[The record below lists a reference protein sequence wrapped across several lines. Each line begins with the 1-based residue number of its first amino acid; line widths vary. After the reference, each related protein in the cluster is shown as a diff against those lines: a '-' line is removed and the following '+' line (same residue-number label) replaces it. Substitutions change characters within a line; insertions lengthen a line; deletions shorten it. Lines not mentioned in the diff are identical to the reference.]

1 MDMLMWCFEDA
12 SGYLEYFLN
21 TDTGE
26 LFPEDEL
33 LGWGKGEKVSDDPSL
48 VSVPCA
54 NPAEGFRDMEDFVF
68 GVEDAACRSTL
79 GRALGGRG
87 SFSRFRDALS
97 AYPEEWERWFK
108 FKEERVQSRVLE
120 WLHDIGVEPIEDEKG
135 ERSRN

>member
-1 MDMLMWCFEDA
+1 MLMWCFEDA

-97 AYPEEWERWFK
+97 SIAARCCSHSGGGVGSGRAAPGAAPAGRRPNTPE
-108 FKEERVQSRVLE
+108 LNT
-120 WLHDIGVEPIEDEKG
+120 PT
-135 ERSRN
+135 